1 MKQIHSIFT
10 KALLVALLTIT
21 VQTAWAEKVNV
32 VLSVDNDFAE
42 GTAGHYYVNMPPA
55 NDQYYWLTL
64 TEADIAAGK
73 GTFKVYDDGGKNGN
87 YSDDKQVYLIL
98 TAPTGYVC
106 QLSGSITTETGDCL
120 TVFDGSSTSKLLN
133 SVSSTSD
140 GTETAITTVVSSGN
154 IMRLYFV
161 SNGSKN
167 YAGLDLTV
175 TLINPNAEHNITIN
189 NATGGS
195 IASNKS
201 TAKFNDVVTLTASP
215 ESGYVLNDLNIVDG
229 NSNTVTVTG
238 GWYTNNAATFTMPA
252 SNVTVAPV
260 FTTDLTSLYI
270 NMPRTGTVNA
280 TIPAGVTSFKV
291 YDDGGAS
298 GNYSYNCDGTL
309 VLIAPTGYLLQLS
322 GNITT
327 DKQHEYLNVYDGN
340 TTSATKLLGP
350 VSSPSNGTAIDITTV
365 TSTANYMTLCFKSDG
380 ALNYAG
386 LDLTVTVSVSNV
398 KHSINVNTAEGGSVA
413 ASVGGSPAET
423 AYVND
428 VVKLTAS
435 PSNGSLLSDLS
446 VKDANNNAVAVS
458 DMLWYTGNT
467 TATFTMPSSAVTVTP
482 TFTNTLTADGGLYV
496 NMPATGDKTAT
507 IPAGVTSFKVYDDG
521 GKNGNYSDKCDGTL
535 VLTAPTGYRLQLSG
549 NIKTERF
556 HDKLTVYDGSTT
568 SGTKLLDAVSST
580 EGYIQ
585 TAITTVTST
594 GNSMTLCFKSDDGVN
609 HAGLDLTVFASN
621 MEYNI
626 NVNTAEGGSVAT
638 TVGGAN
644 ASAAKLN
651 DVVTLTA
658 TPSEGYVLSGISV
671 TDASSNAVDID
682 WSIWTNTATFTM
694 PGSAVTVTPTFT
706 NAKTAAD
713 GLNITMIKT
722 GEQTATI
729 PAGVQSFHVDYDYSI
744 KSSGSSKLTIT
755 APEGYLLQLSG
766 TATMT
771 GFDHAYFYV
780 YDGDDVVNDPTLINS
795 SSSGNYTGVV
805 STGNVMTIYCWTIY
819 NQGKT
824 WDLDLT
830 VNVVTANN
838 YNDVVISNS
847 IANGQVVSDKNT
859 ANVNETVT
867 LTATPA
873 EGYVLQS
880 ISVTDGNGAISLT
893 PSATDATW
901 GDASYY
907 TANEFTFKMRSSDA
921 TVNATFMAKTD
932 FYVNMP
938 KTDQRDFTIP
948 DGTASFKVY
957 DNSGKNG
964 SYSNNNNGKLLLTAP
979 EGYVM
984 NVSGYVKLYYT
995 SEDADYLDIYDG
1007 NSTSATSLGR
1017 FKDKS
1022 GNNNTFTQTPVTA
1035 TSSTNQMLLHFVTDN
1050 SGYVDVGGG
1059 VYLTVTL
1066 APKEYTITYN
1076 GVEEATFATANPT
1089 TYTIESAAIT
1099 LNNPTRE
1106 GYAFAGWTGTGLDAA
1121 TTTVTIAQG
1130 STGDRSYTATWKRPL
1145 TNADITVTAIEDQV
1159 WTGSAIEPAV
1169 AVTDG
1174 TTDITDQCTIVYSD
1188 NTATGTATVTIT
1200 AKAASA
1206 TYCGETSTT
1215 FNILPKTVTVK
1226 NNQNEDV
1233 PAATG
1238 DATITQ
1244 DENGTTLTLITPTGT
1259 DAPQTVNIPQAVEVD
1274 HVNIQRT
1281 YVSGKASTVYLPFS
1295 IEVSKLSGGTFHT
1308 FTNVDQTTS
1317 PWTVNYSVALAQTAT
1332 LEANT
1337 PYLFM
1342 PDGTNEGKIVLNNSS
1357 DKVSVCTANPHTTT
1371 QGQWEFIGTY
1381 EPIVWASEHTDL
1393 GKVYGFA
1400 AVDKEVSG
1408 KNITAGQFVK
1418 AAAGASIAPMRAYL
1432 KYTPVQAA
1440 PARGMNR
1447 GASAEDLPATMRVV
1461 IAGANGETTEVGTI
1475 SIEQNSGDWYTIDGR
1490 KLSGKPMKK
1499 GLYIH
1504 NGQKTVIK

>member
-1 MKQIHSIFT
+1 MLSG
-10 KALLVALLTIT
+10 ARRVAMLLVTLLLTMT
-21 VQTAWAEKVNV
+21 AQTAWAAKVDV
-32 VLSVDNDFAE
+32 ALSVDNDFAE

-64 TEADIAAGK
+64 NAADIAAGK
-73 GTFKVYDDGGKNGN
+73 GTFKVYDDGGKGGN
-87 YSDDKQVYLIL
+87 YSDNCDRYLIL
-98 TAPTGYVC
+98 TAPTGYVV

-120 TVFDGSSTSKLLN
+120 TVFDGSTTSQLLN

-140 GTETAITTVVSSGN
+140 DTETAITTVVSSGN
-154 IMRLYFV
+154 IMRLRFV

-175 TLINPNAEHNITIN
+175 TLINPNAEYNITIN

-215 ESGYVLNDLNIVDG
+215 ESGYVLNGLSIVDG
-229 NSNTVTVTG
+229 SSNTVTVTG

-270 NMPRTGTVNA
+270 NMPKTGTVNA

-327 DKQHEYLNVYDGN
+327 DEQHEYLNVYDGN

-482 TFTNTLTADGGLYV
+482 TFTNTLTADGGLYI
-496 NMPATGDKTAT
+496 NMPATGEKTAT

-549 NIKTERF
+549 NIKTERY
-556 HDKLTVYDGSTT
+556 HDKLTVYDGCTT

-580 EGYIQ
+580 QSNTQ

-594 GNSMTLCFKSDDGVN
+594 GNSMTLCFKSDDGVI

-713 GLNITMIKT
+713 GLNINMHKT

-755 APEGYLLQLSG
+755 APSGCLLQLSG

-771 GFDHAYFYV
+771 GQDQAYFRV

-824 WDLDLT
+824 WDLDMT

-838 YNDVVISNS
+838 YNDVAISNS
-847 IANGQVVSDKNT
+847 ITNGQVVSDKNM

-880 ISVTDGNGAISLT
+880 ISVTDGAGAISLT

-938 KTDQRDFTIP
+938 KTDQRDFAIP
-948 DGTASFKVY
+948 DGTTSFKVY

-964 SYSNNNNGKLLLTAP
+964 RYFTNDNGKLLLTAP

-984 NVSGYVKLYYT
+984 NVSGYVKLYY
-995 SEDADYLDIYDG
+995 SSGDQDYLDIYDG

-1017 FKDKS
+1017 FKNTS
-1022 GNNNTFTQTPVTA
+1022 GNSGSQTNTVTA

-1050 SGYVDVGGG
+1050 SGYVDVGSG

-1066 APKEYTITYN
+1066 LKTLELANDADNSTAIAASNNDQPFSVTLTGRTLTTGGNWNTLCLPFSLTASQIASSPLAGATIKE
-1076 GVEEATFATANPT
+1076 
-1089 TYTIESAAIT
+1089 
-1099 LNNPTRE
+1099 
-1106 GYAFAGWTGTGLDAA
+1106 LDAA
-1121 TTTVTIAQG
+1121 NT
-1130 STGDRSYTATWKRPL
+1130 SL
-1145 TNADITVTAIEDQV
+1145 
-1159 WTGSAIEPAV
+1159 
-1169 AVTDG
+1169 
-1174 TTDITDQCTIVYSD
+1174 
-1188 NTATGTATVTIT
+1188 NTATGALTLAFTEATAITAGKPYIVKWTTGDNITNPVFNNVTIDAT
-1200 AKAASA
+1200 AP
-1206 TYCGETSTT
+1206 TEVTSTDGNVKFVGQYSPFT
-1215 FNILPKTVTVK
+1215 IDDSNINSILYVASGNKIGYSKSARTLKSFRAHFWVK
-1226 NNQNEDV
+1226 
-1233 PAATG
+1233 P
-1238 DATITQ
+1238 
-1244 DENGTTLTLITPTGT
+1244 NGTTP
-1259 DAPQTVNIPQAVEVD
+1259 A
-1274 HVNIQRT
+1274 
-1281 YVSGKASTVYLPFS
+1281 ASM
-1295 IEVSKLSGGTFHT
+1295 I
-1308 FTNVDQTTS
+1308 NVDFGEGEVTG
-1317 PWTVNYSVALAQTAT
+1317 VNEV
-1332 LEANT
+1332 
-1337 PYLFM
+1337 
-1342 PDGTNEGKIVLNNSS
+1342 
-1357 DKVSVCTANPHTTT
+1357 
-1371 QGQWEFIGTY
+1371 IG
-1381 EPIVWASEHTDL
+1381 V
-1393 GKVYGFA
+1393 
-1400 AVDKEVSG
+1400 KEVNDNS
-1408 KNITAGQFVK
+1408 
-1418 AAAGASIAPMRAYL
+1418 Y
-1432 KYTPVQAA
+1432 Y
-1440 PARGMNR
+1440 
-1447 GASAEDLPATMRVV
+1447 DL
-1461 IAGANGETTEVGTI
+1461 
-1475 SIEQNSGDWYTIDGR
+1475 QGR
-1490 KLSGKPMKK
+1490 KVTKPTK
-1499 GLYIH
+1499 GLYIV
-1504 NGQKTVIK
+1504 NGKKVIIK

>member
-1 MKQIHSIFT
+1 MLSGARRVAT
-10 KALLVALLTIT
+10 TLLVTLLLTMT
-21 VQTAWAEKVNV
+21 AQTAWAEKVDV
-32 VLSVDNDFAE
+32 ALSVDNDFAE

-64 TEADIAAGK
+64 NAADIAAGK
-73 GTFKVYDDGGKNGN
+73 GTFKVYDDGGKGGN
-87 YSDDKQVYLIL
+87 YSDNCDRYLIL
-98 TAPTGYVC
+98 TAPTGYVV

-120 TVFDGSSTSKLLN
+120 TVFDGSTTSQLLN

-140 GTETAITTVVSSGN
+140 DTETAITTVVSSGN
-154 IMRLYFV
+154 IMRLRFV

-175 TLINPNAEHNITIN
+175 TLINPNVEHNITIN

-215 ESGYVLNDLNIVDG
+215 ESGYVLNDLSIVDG
-229 NSNTVTVTG
+229 SSNTVTVTG

-270 NMPRTGTVNA
+270 NMPKTGTVNA

-327 DKQHEYLNVYDGN
+327 DEQHEYLNVYDGN

-482 TFTNTLTADGGLYV
+482 TFTNTLTADGGLYI
-496 NMPATGDKTAT
+496 NMPATGEKTAT

-521 GKNGNYSDKCDGTL
+521 GKNGHYSYNCDGTL

-549 NIKTERF
+549 NIKTERYY
-556 HDKLTVYDGSTT
+556 DNLTVYDGSTT

-580 EGYIQ
+580 QSNTQ

-594 GNSMTLCFKSDDGVN
+594 GNSMTLCFKSDDGVI

-713 GLNITMIKT
+713 GLNINMHKT

-755 APEGYLLQLSG
+755 APSGCLLQLSG

-771 GFDHAYFYV
+771 GQDQAYFRV

-824 WDLDLT
+824 WDLDMT

-838 YNDVVISNS
+838 YNDVAISNS
-847 IANGQVVSDKNT
+847 ITNGQVVSDKNM

-880 ISVTDGNGAISLT
+880 ISVTDGAGAISLT

-938 KTDQRDFTIP
+938 KTDQRDFAIP
-948 DGTASFKVY
+948 DGTTSFKVY

-964 SYSNNNNGKLLLTAP
+964 RYFTNDNGKLLLTAP

-984 NVSGYVKLYYT
+984 NVSGYVKLYY
-995 SEDADYLDIYDG
+995 SSGDQDYLDIYDG

-1017 FKDKS
+1017 FKNTS
-1022 GNNNTFTQTPVTA
+1022 GNSGSQTNTVTA

-1050 SGYVDVGGG
+1050 SGYVDVGSG

-1066 APKEYTITYN
+1066 LKTLELANDADNSTAIAASNNDQPFSVTLTGRTLTTGGNWNTLCLPFSLTASQIASSPLAGATIKE
-1076 GVEEATFATANPT
+1076 
-1089 TYTIESAAIT
+1089 
-1099 LNNPTRE
+1099 
-1106 GYAFAGWTGTGLDAA
+1106 LDA
-1121 TTTVTIAQG
+1121 
-1130 STGDRSYTATWKRPL
+1130 
-1145 TNADITVTAIEDQV
+1145 TNT
-1159 WTGSAIEPAV
+1159 SL
-1169 AVTDG
+1169 
-1174 TTDITDQCTIVYSD
+1174 
-1188 NTATGTATVTIT
+1188 NTATGALTLAFTEATAITAGKPYIVKWTTGDNITNPVFNGVTISST
-1200 AKAASA
+1200 PAQEVESTDGNVKFVGQYSPFTIDDSNINSILYVASGNKIGYSKSA
-1206 TYCGETSTT
+1206 RTLKS
-1215 FNILPKTVTVK
+1215 FRAHFWVK
-1226 NNQNEDV
+1226 
-1233 PAATG
+1233 P
-1238 DATITQ
+1238 
-1244 DENGTTLTLITPTGT
+1244 NGTTP
-1259 DAPQTVNIPQAVEVD
+1259 A
-1274 HVNIQRT
+1274 
-1281 YVSGKASTVYLPFS
+1281 ASM
-1295 IEVSKLSGGTFHT
+1295 I
-1308 FTNVDQTTS
+1308 NVDFGEGEVTG
-1317 PWTVNYSVALAQTAT
+1317 VNEV
-1332 LEANT
+1332 
-1337 PYLFM
+1337 
-1342 PDGTNEGKIVLNNSS
+1342 
-1357 DKVSVCTANPHTTT
+1357 
-1371 QGQWEFIGTY
+1371 IG
-1381 EPIVWASEHTDL
+1381 V
-1393 GKVYGFA
+1393 
-1400 AVDKEVSG
+1400 KEVNDNS
-1408 KNITAGQFVK
+1408 
-1418 AAAGASIAPMRAYL
+1418 Y
-1432 KYTPVQAA
+1432 Y
-1440 PARGMNR
+1440 
-1447 GASAEDLPATMRVV
+1447 DL
-1461 IAGANGETTEVGTI
+1461 
-1475 SIEQNSGDWYTIDGR
+1475 QGR
-1490 KLSGKPMKK
+1490 KVTKPTK
-1499 GLYIH
+1499 GLYIV
-1504 NGQKTVIK
+1504 NGKKVIIK

>member
-1 MKQIHSIFT
+1 ML
-10 KALLVALLTIT
+10 AALLTIT
-21 VQTAWAEKVNV
+21 VQTAWAEKVDV
-32 VLSVDNDFAE
+32 ALSVDNDFAE

-106 QLSGSITTETGDCL
+106 QLSGSITTEAGDYL
-120 TVFDGSSTSKLLN
+120 TVYNGSTTNKLLN

-140 GTETAITTVVSSGN
+140 GTETTITTVVSSGN

-175 TLINPNAEHNITIN
+175 TLINPNTEYNITIN

-215 ESGYVLNDLNIVDG
+215 ESGYVLNGLSIVDG
-229 NSNTVTVTG
+229 SSNTVTVTG

-327 DKQHEYLNVYDGN
+327 DEQHEYLNVYDGN

-521 GKNGNYSDKCDGTL
+521 GKNGHYSNNCDGIL
-535 VLTAPTGYRLQLSG
+535 VLTAPDGYVLQLSG
-549 NIKTERF
+549 NIKTERY
-556 HDKLTVYDGSTT
+556 HDNLTVYDGSTT

-580 EGYIQ
+580 QSNTQ

-594 GNSMTLCFKSDDGVN
+594 GNSMTLCFKSDDGVI
-609 HAGLDLTVFASN
+609 HAGLDLTVIASN

-694 PGSAVTVTPTFT
+694 PVSAVTVTPTFT

-713 GLNITMIKT
+713 GLNINMHET

-729 PAGVQSFHVDYDYSI
+729 PEGVQSFHVDYDYSI
-744 KSSGSSKLTIT
+744 INSATSKLTMT

-766 TATMT
+766 TANMT
-771 GFDHAYFYV
+771 GTGNASFRV
-780 YDGDDVVNDPTLINS
+780 YDGDNVVNAPILINS
-795 SSSGNYTGVV
+795 SSSGSHSYTGVV
-805 STGNVMTIYCWTIY
+805 STGNVMTIYCWTSY
-819 NQGKT
+819 TDNDRT
-824 WDLDLT
+824 WNLDLT

-1050 SGYVDVGGG
+1050 SGYVDDGGG

-1121 TTTVTIAQG
+1121 TTTVTIAHG